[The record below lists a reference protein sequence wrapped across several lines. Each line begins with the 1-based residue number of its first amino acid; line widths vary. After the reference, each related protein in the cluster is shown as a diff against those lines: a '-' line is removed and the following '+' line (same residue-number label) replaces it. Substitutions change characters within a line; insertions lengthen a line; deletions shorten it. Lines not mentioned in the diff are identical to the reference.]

1 MRIQGDAMS
10 EENPTTAKIVIGDKE
25 YLAPVLCGSEGER
38 AIDITKFRAQTG
50 YITYDDGYV
59 NTGSC
64 KSEITFIDGER
75 GILRYRGYPIEELAE
90 RSNFIESAYLVI
102 YGNLPNAE
110 ELEDFR
116 NNILQSAGIHEG
128 LKNSFAG
135 FPPSAHPMAVLSAM
149 LNALGCYYPEL
160 SSNNRKQDL
169 ENFDKTATVLISKV
183 RTLAAMSYR
192 FRNGYP
198 VIYPKR
204 GFNYCENFLHMMFS
218 MPGEDAQVHPD
229 VAKVLDILLLLH
241 LDHEQNCSTSTVRMV
256 GSGGANLFASV
267 AAGVCALWGP
277 MHGGANQAVI
287 EMLKRIESSG
297 DDGSAFVQQAKTGSV
312 RLMGFGHRVYKSYD
326 PRARILRAQCRKVIS
341 AIGSDDPLLKIAHRL
356 EDIALNDE
364 YFQKRNLYPNV
375 DFYSGL
381 ILRALKIPVNMFPV
395 IFAMGRM
402 PGWIAQWYEMASRVG
417 GKIHR
422 PRQIYTGKKIR
433 KFVPL
438 MERE

>member
-1 MRIQGDAMS
+1 MNDMS
-10 EENPTTAKIVIGDKE
+10 SENHKTAKIIIDGKE
-25 YLAPVLCGSEGER
+25 FDAPLFFGTEGECG
-38 AIDITKFRAQTG
+38 IDIMKLRAQTG
-50 YITYDDGYV
+50 CITYDDGYG

-64 KSEITFIDGER
+64 TSEITFIDGEK
-75 GILRYRGYPIEELAE
+75 GILRYRGYPIEELAA
-90 RSNFIESAYLVI
+90 RSNFIESAFLVI
-102 YGNLPNAE
+102 YGKLPNAR

-128 LKNSFAG
+128 LRNSFAG
-135 FPPSAHPMAVLSAM
+135 FPPTAHPMAVLSAM

-183 RTLAAMSYR
+183 RALAAMSYR

-204 GFNYCENFLHMMFS
+204 GYNYCENFLHMMFS
-218 MPGEDAQVHPD
+218 MPGEDTQVHPD
-229 VAKVLDILLLLH
+229 IAKVLDILLLLH

-267 AAGVCALWGP
+267 SAGVCALWGP
-277 MHGGANQAVI
+277 MHGGANQAVV
-287 EMLKRIESSG
+287 EMLTRIEAEG
-297 DDGSAFVQQAKTGSV
+297 DDGSAFVQRAKTGEV
-312 RLMGFGHRVYKSYD
+312 RLMGFGHRVYKHYD
-326 PRARILRAQCRKVIS
+326 PRAKILREQCRKVVD
-341 AIGSDDPLLKIAHRL
+341 ALGEGDPLLKIAHRL

-364 YFQKRNLYPNV
+364 YFQRRSLYPNV
-375 DFYSGL
+375 DFYSGI
-381 ILRALKIPVNMFPV
+381 ILRALGIPVNMFPV

-402 PGWIAQWYEMASRVG
+402 PGWIAQWYEMASHTG

-422 PRQIYTGKKIR
+422 PRQIYTGEKIR
-433 KFVPL
+433 SFIPL

>member
-1 MRIQGDAMS
+1 MS
-10 EENPTTAKIVIGDKE
+10 ADNPNTAKITIGDKE
-25 YLAPVLCGSEGER
+25 YSAPVFCGSEGEC
-38 AIDITKFRAQTG
+38 AVDITKFRSETG
-50 YITYDDGYV
+50 YITYDDGYG

-64 KSEITFIDGER
+64 LSEITFIDGEK
-75 GILRYRGYPIEELAE
+75 GILRFRGYPIEELAA
-90 RSNFIESAYLVI
+90 RSNFIESAYLII
-102 YGNLPNAE
+102 YGNLPNAQ

-128 LKNSFAG
+128 LRNSFAG
-135 FPPSAHPMAVLSAM
+135 FPPTAHPMAVLSAM

-198 VIYPKR
+198 VVYPKR
-204 GFNYCENFLHMMFS
+204 GYNYCENFLHMMFS
-218 MPGEDAQVHPD
+218 MPGEDTQVHPD
-229 VAKVLDILLLLH
+229 VAKVLDIMLLLH

-267 AAGVCALWGP
+267 SAGVCALWGP

-287 EMLKRIESSG
+287 EMLTEISESG
-297 DDGSAFVQQAKTGSV
+297 DDGSAFVQKVKTGRA
-312 RLMGFGHRVYKSYD
+312 RLMGFGHRVYKNYD
-326 PRARILRAQCRKVIS
+326 PRAKILRSQCQKVIT
-341 AIGSDDPLLKIAHRL
+341 ALGVDDPLLKIAHRL
-356 EDIALNDE
+356 EDIALNDP
-364 YFQKRNLYPNV
+364 YFQKRHLYPNV
-375 DFYSGL
+375 DFYSGI
-381 ILRALKIPVNMFPV
+381 ILRALGIPIDMFPV

-402 PGWIAQWYEMASRVG
+402 PGWIAQWYEMASRPS

-422 PRQIYTGKKIR
+422 PRQIYIGKPVR

-438 MERE
+438 MERI

>member
-1 MRIQGDAMS
+1 MS
-10 EENPTTAKIVIGDKE
+10 AENTEKAKIIIDGKE
-25 YLAPVLCGSEGER
+25 YLAPVMRGSEGEC
-38 AIDITKFRAQTG
+38 AIDIMKLRAQTG
-50 YITYDDGYV
+50 CITYDNGYG

-64 KSEITFIDGER
+64 MSAITFIDGEK

-102 YGNLPNAE
+102 YGKLPNVK

-116 NNILQSAGIHEG
+116 NKILLNAGIHEG
-128 LKNSFAG
+128 LRNSFAG
-135 FPPSAHPMAVLSAM
+135 FPPTAHPMAVLSAM

-160 SSNNRKQDL
+160 SSNDRKQDL
-169 ENFDKTATVLISKV
+169 ENFDETATVLISRV
-183 RTLAAMSYR
+183 RALAAMSYR

-198 VIYPKR
+198 VIYPER
-204 GFNYCENFLHMMFS
+204 GYNYCENFLHMMFS
-218 MPGEDAQVHPD
+218 MPGEDTPVHPD
-229 VAKVLDILLLLH
+229 IAKVLDVLLLLH

-267 AAGVCALWGP
+267 SAGVCALWGP

-287 EMLKRIESSG
+287 EMLTKIRASG
-297 DDGSAFVQQAKTGSV
+297 DDGSAFVQRAKTGEV
-312 RLMGFGHRVYKSYD
+312 RLMGFGHRVYKNYD
-326 PRARILRAQCRKVIS
+326 PRAKILREQCKKALD
-341 AIGSDDPLLKIAHRL
+341 AIGTADPLLKIAQRL
-356 EDIALNDE
+356 ENIALNDE

-375 DFYSGL
+375 DFYSGI
-381 ILRALKIPVNMFPV
+381 ILRALGIPVNMFPV

-402 PGWIAQWYEMASRVG
+402 PGWIAQWHEMASSPG
-417 GKIHR
+417 GKSHR
-422 PRQIYTGKKIR
+422 PRQIYTGEKIR

>member
-1 MRIQGDAMS
+1 MNVDNF
-10 EENPTTAKIVIGDKE
+10 ETAKIIIDGKE
-25 YLAPVLCGSEGER
+25 YSAPVFHGSEGER
-38 AIDITKFRAQTG
+38 AIDIMKLRAQTG
-50 YITYDDGYV
+50 CITYDDGYG

-64 KSEITFIDGER
+64 TSGITFIDGEK
-75 GILRYRGYPIEELAE
+75 GILRYRGYPIEELAA

-102 YGNLPNAE
+102 YGRLPNSR

-116 NNILQSAGIHEG
+116 NNILVSAGIHEG
-128 LKNSFAG
+128 LRNSFAG

-149 LNALGCYYPEL
+149 LNALGCYHPEL

-183 RTLAAMSYR
+183 RALAAMSYR
-192 FRNGYP
+192 FRQGYP

-204 GFNYCENFLHMMFS
+204 GYNYCENFLHMMFS
-218 MPGEDAQVHPD
+218 MPGEDTQVHPD
-229 VAKVLDILLLLH
+229 IAKVLDILLLLH

-267 AAGVCALWGP
+267 SAGVCALWGP

-287 EMLKRIESSG
+287 EMLTEIEACG
-297 DDGSAFVQQAKTGSV
+297 DDGSKFVQRAKTGEV
-312 RLMGFGHRVYKSYD
+312 RLMGFGHRVYKNYD
-326 PRARILRAQCRKVIS
+326 PRAKILREQCRKVVDTLG
-341 AIGSDDPLLKIAHRL
+341 AGDPLLKIAHRL

-375 DFYSGL
+375 DFYSGI
-381 ILRALKIPVNMFPV
+381 ILRALGIPLNMFPV

-402 PGWIAQWYEMASRVG
+402 PGWIAQWHEMASRPG

-422 PRQIYTGKKIR
+422 PRQIYTGECIK